1 MLITALDDRIKLSAP
16 VVMLSCYMYGGCPCE
31 TGLPVHL
38 CGGGTDNPELAAMAA
53 PRPQLI
59 VSDGGDWTD
68 HVPQIEFPYLE
79 KIYRYYG
86 EEDAVENVHLPNEG
100 HDFGPSKR
108 QPLYHFIAKH
118 FNLDTKALLDSS
130 GNFNEQEITI
140 EDKKAL
146 LVFGDNG
153 ENLPANAIHS
163 YEKLEA
169 IFNEL
174 NKH

>member
-1 MLITALDDRIKLSAP
+1 
-16 VVMLSCYMYGGCPCE
+16 MYGGCPCE
-31 TGLPVHL
+31 TGLPVHI